1 MSGAW
6 EFWKVNPLAGAFK
19 SMPIPTLAEKLAWLK
34 PAAAG
39 AYEEHCAR
47 LLQQGDYEIG
57 VQITNDI
64 LDEAMEIF
72 VRSSRSY
79 FGVSGDSMV
88 AIFTANGDLINAAC
102 GTYLHAI
109 IQPIIIKFIL
119 KHYSENPGIRNGDIF
134 YTNDALYGGIHNP
147 DQVALMPIFSKGK
160 LLAWASAAL
169 HTTETGA
176 IEPGGM
182 PVSAKS
188 RFEEGLNMPPIK
200 IAENFQI
207 RNDFLEFYA
216 VYGLR
221 APAMFIS
228 DLRARCTTAD
238 RVRVRLLELVERR
251 GEDYLIG
258 LLRKMVDTA
267 AAGARQKIKDLPEG
281 KFRAA
286 VFNDAIGWTPAL
298 VRACYLTLV
307 KKGEKLIFDFHGT
320 SPENPS
326 SYNVHPQ
333 AVVGHIANFMYE
345 YLFHDL
351 PICSSTFADI
361 DFVFPP
367 NIILNPDKTAATS
380 CCVYI
385 GMQCRNATHN
395 SFAKMAFSSAKLW
408 KQVAASPGSQHTAQ
422 ICAGLSQWKLAV
434 SDVLSFSL
442 NTQGQGGR
450 AATDGMDAYGFAW
463 CAFGRAPDSEQVESE
478 LPLTVLLSQHWRD
491 SCGHGQHRG
500 GSGAVQQW
508 MIHKVSDMVSLCMG
522 NGSKV
527 PLGQPLFG
535 GYSSC
540 PIPGMSVRKSSL
552 LDDMKQG
559 DKHLTM
565 DLPDMIEKNTI
576 RGEWKYELIART
588 PKVYQEGDLL
598 FGFSGGGPGY
608 GDPLE
613 RDPESVVDDLKKNI
627 ISDWTARN
635 IYKIAYDQERRKVDV
650 ENTLRLRQEEKRARL
665 ARGVPFERFQDEWS
679 RKSPPKDALL
689 YYGTWP
695 DANPTGPVYRP

>member
-1 MSGAW
+1 
-6 EFWKVNPLAGAFK
+6 
-19 SMPIPTLAEKLAWLK
+19 MPIPTLAEKLEWLK
-34 PAAAG
+34 PAPATP
-39 AYEEHCAR
+39 YEKECASKIR
-47 LLQQGDYEIG
+47 QGDYEIG

-64 LDEAMEIF
+64 LDEAMEVF

-88 AIFTANGDLINAAC
+88 AIFTADGDLINASC

-109 IQPIIIKFIL
+109 IQPIVIKFIQ
-119 KHYSENPGIRNGDIF
+119 KYYQENPGIRDGDIW

-147 DQVALMPIFSKGK
+147 DQVALMPVFYKGQ

-182 PVSAKS
+182 PVSARS
-188 RFEEGLNMPPIK
+188 RFEEGLNLPPIK
-200 IAENFQI
+200 IGENFEI
-207 RNDFLEFYA
+207 RNDFLEFYS

-238 RVRVRLLELVERR
+238 RVRIRLLELAERR
-251 GEDYLIG
+251 GPDFVAG
-258 LLRKMVDTA
+258 LLRKMCETA
-267 AAGARQKIKDLPEG
+267 EEGARKKIKSLPDG
-281 KFRAA
+281 KFRAV

-298 VRACYLTLV
+298 VRACHLTLI
-307 KKGEKLIFDFHGT
+307 KQDGRLIFDFHGT

-345 YLFHDL
+345 YIFHDL
-351 PICSSTFADI
+351 PICSTTFAPI
-361 DFVFPP
+361 DFVFPEGS
-367 NIILNPDKTAATS
+367 ILNPDKMAATS
-380 CCVYI
+380 CCVFI
-385 GMQCRNATHN
+385 GMQTRCATHN
-395 SFAKMAFSSAKLW
+395 AFAKMSFSSGELW
-408 KQVAASPGSQHTAQ
+408 RQVAAAPGSQHTSQ

-434 SDVLSFSL
+434 ADVLSFAL
-442 NTQGQGGR
+442 NTMGQGGR
-450 AATDGMDAYGFAW
+450 ASSDGMDAYGFAW

-478 LPLTVLLSQHWRD
+478 LPVTVTLSQHWKD
-491 SCGHGQHRG
+491 SCGHGLHRG
-500 GSGAVQQW
+500 GSGGVQHW
-508 MIHKVSDMVSLCMG
+508 MIHKMPDLVSMCMG

-535 GYSSC
+535 GYASA
-540 PIPGMSVRKSSL
+540 PIPGISVRKSNMLAMMANGDSKL
-552 LDDMKQG
+552 TLDNRSILEDGKVQG
-559 DKHLTM
+559 DW
-565 DLPDMIEKNTI
+565 N
-576 RGEWKYELIART
+576 YELVART

-613 RDPESVVDDLKKNI
+613 REPQDVLEDLRKSI
-627 ISDWTARN
+627 ISDWTAQN
-635 IYKIAYDQERRKVDV
+635 IYRISYEPERRKLDA
-650 ENTLRLRQEEKRARL
+650 EKTKLQRDEERRARL
-665 ARGVPFERFQDEWS
+665 ARGKSFDEFEKIWNQ
-679 RKSPPKDALL
+679 KSPPKEILTW
-689 YYGTWP
+689 YGSWP
-695 DANPTGPVYRP
+695 DAKPVGPIFRP

>member
-1 MSGAW
+1 
-6 EFWKVNPLAGAFK
+6 
-19 SMPIPTLAEKLAWLK
+19 MPIPTLAEKLQWLK
-34 PAAAG
+34 PAPATEFERECVTSVRPG
-39 AYEEHCAR
+39 E
-47 LLQQGDYEIG
+47 YEIG

-88 AIFTANGDLINAAC
+88 AIFTAGGDLINASC

-119 KHYSENPGIRNGDIF
+119 KYYQENPGINDGDIF

-147 DQVALMPIFSKGK
+147 DQVAIMPVFADGK
-160 LLAWASAAL
+160 LIAWATAAL

-188 RFEEGLNMPPIK
+188 RFEEGLNLPPIK
-200 IAENFQI
+200 IGENFKL
-207 RNDFLEFYA
+207 RNDFLEFYSA
-216 VYGLR
+216 YGMR

-238 RVRVRLLELVERR
+238 RVRVRLLEQVEKRGVEFLV
-251 GEDYLIG
+251 G
-258 LLRKMVDTA
+258 LMRKMLDVA
-267 AAGARQKIKDLPEG
+267 QAGAFEKIRSLPDG
-281 KFRAA
+281 KFRSV
-286 VFNDAIGWTPAL
+286 VFNDALGWTPAL
-298 VRACYLTLV
+298 VRACFLTLT
-307 KKGEKLIFDFHGT
+307 KHEDRLTFDFAGT

-345 YLFHDL
+345 YFFHDL
-351 PICSSTFADI
+351 PICSSTFAPI
-361 DFVFPP
+361 DFIFPEG
-367 NIILNPDKTAATS
+367 ILLNPDKLAATS

-385 GMQCRNATHN
+385 GMQTRCATHN
-395 SFAKMAFSSAKLW
+395 CFAKMMFSTAGW
-408 KQVAASPGSQHTAQ
+408 TQVASAPGSQHTAQ
-422 ICAGLSQWKLAV
+422 ICSGHSQWNLAV

-450 AATDGMDAYGFAW
+450 AARDGMDAYGFAW
-463 CAFGRAPDSEQVESE
+463 CAFGRAPDCEQVEGE
-478 LPLTVLLSQHWRD
+478 LPLTITLSQHWKD
-491 SCGHGQHRG
+491 SSGPGLNRG

-508 MIHKVSDMVSLCMG
+508 MIHKVPAMLSLCMG

-535 GYSSC
+535 GYASA
-540 PIPGMSVRKSSL
+540 PIPGISIKKANLKERMREGDPTL
-552 LDDMKQG
+552 TLDHRAIFEKRDVQG
-559 DKHLTM
+559 D
-565 DLPDMIEKNTI
+565 
-576 RGEWKYELIART
+576 WKFELVART
-588 PKVYQEGDLL
+588 PDVYAEGDLL

-613 RDPESVVDDLKKNI
+613 RAPESVLEDLKKNI
-627 ISDWTARN
+627 ISEWTATN
-635 IYKIAYDQERRKVDV
+635 IYHVALDPERKKVDMAKT
-650 ENTLRLRQEEKRARL
+650 EELRAQHRKARL
-665 ARGVPFERFQDEWS
+665 AHGKPYEEFAKEWNM
-679 RKSPPKDALL
+679 KSPPQEILQW
-689 YYGTWP
+689 YGSWP
-695 DANPTGPVYRP
+695 DAKATTPVFRP

>member
-1 MSGAW
+1 
-6 EFWKVNPLAGAFK
+6 
-19 SMPIPTLAEKLAWLK
+19 MPIPTLAEKLEWLK
-34 PAAAG
+34 PAPATDF
-39 AYEEHCAR
+39 EQECANGIR
-47 LLQQGDYEIG
+47 AGDYEIG

-88 AIFTANGDLINAAC
+88 AIFTAEGDLINASC

-119 KHYSENPGIRNGDIF
+119 KYYKENPGIHDGDIF

-147 DQVALMPIFSKGK
+147 DQVAIMPVFHGSRLI
-160 LLAWASAAL
+160 AWATAAL

-188 RFEEGLNMPPIK
+188 RFEEGMNLPPIK
-200 IAENFQI
+200 IGENFKL
-207 RNDFLEFYA
+207 RNDFLEFYS

-238 RVRVRLLELVERR
+238 RVRVRLLEQVEKRGVEFIVGLMRR
-251 GEDYLIG
+251 MLD
-258 LLRKMVDTA
+258 VA
-267 AAGARQKIKDLPEG
+267 QAGAFQKVKSLPDG
-281 KFRAA
+281 KFRSV

-298 VRACYLTLV
+298 VRSCYLTLI
-307 KKGEKLIFDFHGT
+307 KSGDRLTFDFTGT

-326 SYNVHPQ
+326 SYNVHTQ
-333 AVVGHIANFMYE
+333 AVVGHLANFMYE
-345 YLFHDL
+345 YFFHDL
-351 PICSSTFADI
+351 PICSSTFAPI
-361 DFVFPP
+361 DFVFPE
-367 NIILNPDKTAATS
+367 NIILNPDKLAATS

-385 GMQCRNATHN
+385 GMQCRCATHN
-395 SFAKMAFSSAKLW
+395 CFAKMMFSTAQW
-408 KQVAASPGSQHTAQ
+408 GQVASAPGSQHTAQ
-422 ICAGLSQWKLAV
+422 ICSGHSQWNLAV

-450 AATDGMDAYGFAW
+450 AASDGMDAYGFAW
-463 CAFGRAPDSEQVESE
+463 CAFGRAPDCEQVEGE
-478 LPLTVLLSQHWRD
+478 LPLTVTLSQHWKD
-491 SCGHGQHRG
+491 SSGPGLNRG

-508 MIHKVSDMVSLCMG
+508 MIHKVPAMLSLCMG

-535 GYSSC
+535 GYASA
-540 PIPGMSVRKSSL
+540 PIPGISVRKADL
-552 LDDMKQG
+552 LARMQAG
-559 DKHLTM
+559 DPGVTLDHRSIL
-565 DLPDMIEKNTI
+565 EKRDIKGDWTF
-576 RGEWKYELIART
+576 ELIART
-588 PKVYQEGDLL
+588 PSVYSEGDLL

-613 RDPESVVDDLKKNI
+613 RPPEAVVEDLKKNI
-627 ISDWTARN
+627 ISEWTAENVYRVAQDSETRRVDARRTEEMRA
-635 IYKIAYDQERRKVDV
+635 KERKG
-650 ENTLRLRQEEKRARL
+650 RL
-665 ARGVPFERFQDEWS
+665 ARGKTYEAFMKEWNQQ
-679 RKSPPKDALL
+679 SPPKDILQW
-689 YYGTWP
+689 YGSWP
-695 DANPTGPVYRP
+695 DAKATAPIFRP